1 MQYKVR
7 PLKSEVTVEGIAN
20 VHYFEFTD
28 RYHTEGN
35 AHGFRE
41 LLYVDKGAV
50 VVDAENYKGTLS
62 CNQLIIHKPNEKHA
76 LTCESAVAP
85 NVIIIGFQCDAP
97 ELELFSREPYSL
109 TLEQKRMLS
118 EVMQEGTVL
127 FAPPYDIP
135 NTAEMY
141 IRENLPFGAEQM
153 LKMKLESFLI
163 SLVRNASLSHSEKE
177 EVKSTIPIAE
187 IKQYIDEHY
196 SEKLALDNLCFIFS
210 TNKTTLCR
218 NFKTEYGQTV
228 LDYINRLKI
237 KEAKSM
243 LRKKQ
248 HSETEIAERLGF
260 NSIHY
265 FCRFFKKYAG
275 QSPRDY
281 MKSVRSKLD
290 L

>member
-1 MQYKVR
+1 MQYKVKA
-7 PLKSEVTVEGIAN
+7 LKSSVAVDGVAN
-20 VHYFEFTD
+20 VHYFEFTE
-28 RYHTEGN
+28 RYHTVGN

-41 LLYVDKGAV
+41 LLYVDKGTV
-50 VVDAENYKGTLS
+50 EVDAENYKGVLS

-76 LTCESAVAP
+76 LTCESTVAP
-85 NVIIIGFQCDAP
+85 NVIIIGFQSDAE
-97 ELELFSREPYSL
+97 ELDAFSKSPVLL
-109 TLEQKRMLS
+109 TTEQKRMLS

-135 NTAEMY
+135 NTEEMH

-153 LKMKLESFLI
+153 LKMRMESFLI
-163 SLVRNASLSHSEKE
+163 SLVRNARTPLSETE
-177 EVKSTIPIAE
+177 EVKSNIPIAE
-187 IKQYIDEHY
+187 IKQYIDEHF
-196 SEKLALDNLCFIFS
+196 SEKLALDNLCFIFN

-218 NFKTEYGQTV
+218 NFKNEYGQTV

-243 LRKKQ
+243 IRKKQ
-248 HSETEIAERLGF
+248 YSETEIAERLGF

-265 FCRFFKKYAG
+265 FCRFFKKYTN
-275 QSPRDY
+275 QSPREY
-281 MKSVRSKLD
+281 MKSIRSKLD